1 METTDIRGAVPIAL
15 ASPEVRAAYLR
26 KVFGTTVMGLALA
39 SVVGVAS
46 AMFIASTPALFSGYF
61 PMVIILGL
69 WAITNFVA
77 RPMVFGTAKWPGFF
91 LGTVA
96 QGASMGF
103 ILLVGLLISGQV
115 YGNPFRLIGT
125 ALGITVAT
133 AVGLGIYVADGRR
146 EFTLL
151 RGALAAL
158 SIPMLILMAVT
169 FAFPNFIGGTAGIV
183 VSGIFVLV
191 SAAGLLY
198 QLNVVMHEFTE
209 DMPVEGAYTLTIG
222 ILVLFWNV
230 LAFLSRLTRR

>member
-1 METTDIRGAVPIAL
+1 METTNIRGAVPIAL
-15 ASPEVRAAYLR
+15 APPEVRAAYLR
-26 KVFGTTVMGLALA
+26 RVFGTTVLGLTLA
-39 SVVGVAS
+39 SVVGVLS
-46 AMFIASTPALFSGYF
+46 AMMIAFQPALLSGYF

-77 RPMVFGTAKWPGFF
+77 RPMVFGTSKWPGFF
-91 LGTVA
+91 LGTIA
-96 QGASMGF
+96 QGAAMGF
-103 ILLVGLLISGQV
+103 ILLVGVLISGQV

-133 AVGLGIYVADGRR
+133 AIGLGIYVSDGRR
-146 EFTLL
+146 EFSML
-151 RGALAAL
+151 RGILAAV

-169 FAFPNFIGGTAGIV
+169 FAFPNLIGGTAGIV
-183 VSGIFVLV
+183 VAGIFVV
-191 SAAGLLY
+191 ISAAGLLY